1 MPNVLP
7 FAKRVRIVSSLV
19 EGCSLRATERLCE
32 VSHATVISQAV
43 VIGEACRRLHN
54 ALMRGLQVAILEL
67 DEIWAFIAKKQKRLT
82 DEDPPEYGDNYT
94 FIAMAATQKAIV
106 SYLPGKRDALTANDF
121 VTDLRGRI
129 VNRPQ
134 ITTDG
139 LTAYLWAIGAAFGGG
154 VDYAQIIKEYGEH
167 GFPVDGERRYSPPKC
182 KVIQRKIISGE
193 PDRAHISTSY
203 IERQNLTCRMCM
215 RRFTRLTNGFSKR
228 ARNHAASVALY
239 VAWYNF
245 CRVHE
250 TLKTTPAV
258 MLDVTD
264 HVWSIAELLDAALS
278 MAPEDAPRLMA
289 PAPPAAEPLSDGPQ
303 LDLFAARPARALR
316 PSVPSGDMMQLTFP
330 AEWSV
335 LPA

>member
-1 MPNVLP
+1 
-7 FAKRVRIVSSLV
+7 
-19 EGCSLRATERLCE
+19 
-32 VSHATVISQAV
+32 
-43 VIGEACRRLHN
+43 
-54 ALMRGLQVAILEL
+54 
-67 DEIWAFIAKKQKRLT
+67 
-82 DEDPPEYGDNYT
+82 
-94 FIAMAATQKAIV
+94 
-106 SYLPGKRDALTANDF
+106 
-121 VTDLRGRI
+121 
-129 VNRPQ
+129 
-134 ITTDG
+134 
-139 LTAYLWAIGAAFGGG
+139 
-154 VDYAQIIKEYGEH
+154 
-167 GFPVDGERRYSPPKC
+167 
-182 KVIQRKIISGE
+182 
-193 PDRAHISTSY
+193 
-203 IERQNLTCRMCM
+203 M

-228 ARNHAASVALY
+228 ARNHTASVALY

-289 PAPPAAEPLSDGPQ
+289 PVPPAAEPLSDGPQ
-303 LDLFAARPARALR
+303 LDLFAPRPARALC